1 MEQIIYV
8 LLLFIFLNCV
18 MKLSLWQWWQRIIY
32 SLVLGGFAYWSM
44 DYAMLHSKTRIA
56 DYLQKTAV
64 LQNMAIIVTI
74 ESVFCLAFTLTYL
87 QNDDHTIRNKWWAKV
102 LFWYPGLLMF
112 PLVFYLLTQTLFA
125 AVGVDFSL
133 TAWLFAGAVVLLLP
147 LIAEGFRFLLPERD
161 HRVEVHLLLSLFIC
175 ILGLIATENGKIVYA
190 VKEHPVDWL
199 GLTFTL
205 GGFALLFGLG
215 WLLSRYRWFFR
226 KS

>member
-44 DYAMLHSKTRIA
+44 DYAMLQSKTRIA
-56 DYLQKTAV
+56 DYLQNTAV

-102 LFWYPGLLMF
+102 LFWYPGPLMF
-112 PLVFYLLTQTLFA
+112 PLVFY
-125 AVGVDFSL
+125 
-133 TAWLFAGAVVLLLP
+133 
-147 LIAEGFRFLLPERD
+147 
-161 HRVEVHLLLSLFIC
+161 LLSLFIC

-199 GLTFTL
+199 ALAFTL

-215 WLLSRYRWFFR
+215 WLLSRYRWLFR

>member
-44 DYAMLHSKTRIA
+44 DYAMLQSKTHIA
-56 DYLQKTAV
+56 DYLQNTAV

-112 PLVFYLLTQTLFA
+112 PLV
-125 AVGVDFSL
+125 
-133 TAWLFAGAVVLLLP
+133 P

-199 GLTFTL
+199 TLAFTL

-215 WLLSRYRWFFR
+215 WLLSRYRWLFR

>member
-8 LLLFIFLNCV
+8 LLLFIFLNCI

-32 SLVLGGFAYWSM
+32 SLALGGFAYWSM
-44 DYAMLHSKTRIA
+44 DYAMLQSKTRIA
-56 DYLQKTAV
+56 DYLQNSAV

-125 AVGVDFSL
+125 
-133 TAWLFAGAVVLLLP
+133 GAVVLLLP
-147 LIAEGFRFLLPERD
+147 LIAESFCFLLPERD

-199 GLTFTL
+199 ALAFTL

-215 WLLSRYRWFFR
+215 WLLSRYRWLFR

>member
-44 DYAMLHSKTRIA
+44 DYAMLQSKTHIA
-56 DYLQKTAV
+56 DYLQNTAV

-112 PLVFYLLTQTLFA
+112 PLV
-125 AVGVDFSL
+125 
-133 TAWLFAGAVVLLLP
+133 LP

-199 GLTFTL
+199 TLAFTL

-215 WLLSRYRWFFR
+215 WLLSRYRWLFR